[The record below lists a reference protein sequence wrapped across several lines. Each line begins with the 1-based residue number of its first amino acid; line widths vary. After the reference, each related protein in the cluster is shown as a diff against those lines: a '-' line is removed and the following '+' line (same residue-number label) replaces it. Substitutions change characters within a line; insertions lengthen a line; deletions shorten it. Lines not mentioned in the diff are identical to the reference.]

1 MQRKTRKIKI
11 TMVALMVI
19 VAGILVSV
27 FVDYRKVLDK
37 VDTSFLP
44 ENTGATLSLKRL
56 RQTATRDGIM
66 EWSLDAGSAQ
76 FVDGKKQ
83 AILKDLSV
91 TFYPKDGQPVF
102 VTADEGILKI
112 DSNDIEASGNVVVKR
127 EGYRLDTDSI
137 QYEHSRRMIHARR
150 PVKITAEAFDLAAD
164 AMSFELDS
172 KKTQFRGNVRGAIRD
187 YISL

>member
-1 MQRKTRKIKI
+1 MQTRKTKIVLI
-11 TMVALMVI
+11 AFILI

-27 FVDYRKVLDK
+27 FVNYRKVLDK

-44 ENTGATLSLKRL
+44 ENTGATLSMKRL
-56 RQTATRDGIM
+56 RQTATRDGIK

-83 AILKDLSV
+83 AVLKDLSV

-137 QYEHSRRMIHARR
+137 QYEHRHRVIHARR

-164 AMSFELDS
+164 AMSFELDT
-172 KKTQFRGNVRGAIRD
+172 KKTELRGNVRGTIRD